1 MENPAP
7 KPLFGKIPEEAFDHV
22 QPGCTGRCEVHMK
35 ARVALQPV
43 DDFLM
48 FVRGV
53 VVANDMDLFVF
64 RHGTFDLIEKPDP
77 FLMTMLRH
85 TGPDNR
91 AVQRIERG
99 EHRGRPVAFVV
110 VGEGAAPPLLQ
121 R

>member
-53 VVANDMDLFVF
+53 VVAMIWICLSFGKE
-64 RHGTFDLIEKPDP
+64 RLI
-77 FLMTMLRH
+77 
-85 TGPDNR
+85 
-91 AVQRIERG
+91 
-99 EHRGRPVAFVV
+99 
-110 VGEGAAPPLLQ
+110 
-121 R
+121 

>member
-77 FLMTMLRH
+77 I
-85 TGPDNR
+85 PDDDASAYR
-91 AVQRIERG
+91 SR
-99 EHRGRPVAFVV
+99 
-110 VGEGAAPPLLQ
+110 
-121 R
+121 